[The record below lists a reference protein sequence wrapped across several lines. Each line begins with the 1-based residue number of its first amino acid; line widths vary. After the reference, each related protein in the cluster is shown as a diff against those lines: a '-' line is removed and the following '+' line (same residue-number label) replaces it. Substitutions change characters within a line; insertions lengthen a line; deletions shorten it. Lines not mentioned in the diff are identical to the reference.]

1 MMDLRAR
8 AHARISKAGATFM
21 ALGSA
26 APEIV
31 INMIAVVRS
40 IGDKGDPEAIQ
51 LGVSAVLGSGI
62 VSFLLSTGVC
72 AFFAPGDLVLKR
84 RSVTAVHK

>member
-1 MMDLRAR
+1 MDLRAR